1 MYKRQVNNDGYY
13 HNDQLEVLTV
23 RMQNTFDIEARAQLA
38 IEMQQLILDD
48 CAYLFCSHLRMSMV
62 AKSNVSGLWP
72 ISVITMK

>member
-1 MYKRQVNNDGYY
+1 MTGNY
-13 HNDQLEVLTV
+13 HNDQLEVLAI

-62 AKSNVSGLWP
+62 AKKK
-72 ISVITMK
+72 M